1 MENHLKLGLTSIK
14 IPDSK
19 MGILFR
25 KSDDEIPESKLG
37 SLFRKSDD
45 EIPDSKTGFLFQKS
59 GDEAEEWSNGH
70 SGRSSILTDDSEIF
84 TESLPSSSAS
94 FQLRGGDESR
104 FASFQLRGADES
116 RFNRCLATLTG
127 HQDAVSCLA
136 TSGEILLS
144 ASQGTDIRAW
154 QQPDLHQFA
163 TFGRGDGAVKALVA
177 VGDRVVSAHQDQR
190 IRVWKRSK
198 SVASV
203 FKLVATMP
211 TVRDRVVSA
220 MNQKNYVQTRRHHR
234 SLWIEHADAISCLA
248 VSIAVKKRKKSI
260 YFLYS
265 GSWDRTFKVWRLS
278 DFKCMESTRAHDDAI
293 NAVAVGPYGYL
304 YTASADAT
312 VKVWSKPRGS
322 ESHVLLATMVGHSA
336 SVNALAVSEDSGLVY
351 SGGSDG
357 AIVAWQ
363 SELGDPRFEVAAEMK
378 GEHLGAVLC
387 LCTVHELL
395 CSGSEDRTIR
405 VWKRDRG
412 SFSHSI
418 VAVLEGH
425 EGPVK
430 SIAASA
436 DVASGF
442 LIYSGSIDR
451 SIKVWWVSGHQ
462 TLLVTPPLAAGHQP
476 LSITPP
482 DWI

>member
-1 MENHLKLGLTSIK
+1 MQSHLKLQLSSPA

-19 MGILFR
+19 MGFLLR
-25 KSDDEIPESKLG
+25 NSD
-37 SLFRKSDD
+37 
-45 EIPDSKTGFLFQKS
+45 
-59 GDEAEEWSNGH
+59 DEAEEWSNEAKEWSNGH
-70 SGRSSILTDDSEIF
+70 SRSSSTLTDESEIS
-84 TESLPSSSAS
+84 TESFPSLSDSSTTS
-94 FQLRGGDESR
+94 SQLSRG
-104 FASFQLRGADES
+104 LES

-127 HQDAVSCLA
+127 HVGAVSCLA
-136 TSGEILLS
+136 TSGELLLS

-154 QQPDLHQFA
+154 QQPDLHQCA
-163 TFGRGDGAVKALVA
+163 SFGCGDGTVKALVA

-198 SVASV
+198 GGATV
-203 FKLVATMP
+203 FKLAATMP
-211 TVRDRVVSA
+211 TVKDCVVGA

-234 SLWIEHADAISCLA
+234 RLWIEHADAISCLA
-248 VSIAVKKRKKSI
+248 VSAVMKKRRKRC
-260 YFLYS
+260 YFMYS

-293 NAVAVGPYGYL
+293 NAVAVGPCGYL

-312 VKVWSKPRGS
+312 VKVWSKPAGS
-322 ESHVLLATMVGHSA
+322 ESHGLVATMVGHSA
-336 SVNALAVSEDSGLVY
+336 SVNALAVSTDSGLVY

-363 SELGDPRFEVAAEMK
+363 SELGASRFEVAAEMR

-387 LCTVHELL
+387 LCTVGELL
-395 CSGSEDRTIR
+395 CSGSADKTIR
-405 VWKRDRG
+405 VWKRDRRG
-412 SFSHSI
+412 FSHSV
-418 VAVLEGH
+418 VAVLQGH
-425 EGPVK
+425 LGPVK
-430 SIAASA
+430 CIAASA

-442 LIYSGSIDR
+442 LIYSGSIDQ

-462 TLLVTPPLAAGHQP
+462 TLSLT
-476 LSITPP
+476 SP

>member
-1 MENHLKLGLTSIK
+1 MQSHLKLQLSSPA

-19 MGILFR
+19 MGFLLR
-25 KSDDEIPESKLG
+25 NSDSEAEEWSN
-37 SLFRKSDD
+37 
-45 EIPDSKTGFLFQKS
+45 
-59 GDEAEEWSNGH
+59 EAEEWSNGH
-70 SGRSSILTDDSEIF
+70 SRSSSTLTDESEIS
-84 TESLPSSSAS
+84 TESFPSLSDSSTTS
-94 FQLRGGDESR
+94 SQLSEGLKSR
-104 FASFQLRGADES
+104 FS
-116 RFNRCLATLTG
+116 RCLATLMG
-127 HQDAVSCLA
+127 HVGAVSCLA
-136 TSGEILLS
+136 TSGELLLS

-154 QQPDLHQFA
+154 QQPDLHQCA
-163 TFGRGDGAVKALVA
+163 SFGCGDGTAKALVA

-198 SVASV
+198 GGATV
-203 FKLVATMP
+203 FKLAATMP
-211 TVRDRVVSA
+211 TVKDCVIGA

-234 SLWIEHADAISCLA
+234 RLWIEHADAISCLA
-248 VSIAVKKRKKSI
+248 VSAVMKKRRKRC
-260 YFLYS
+260 YFMYS

-293 NAVAVGPYGYL
+293 NAVAVGPCGYL

-312 VKVWSKPRGS
+312 VKVWSKPAGS
-322 ESHVLLATMVGHSA
+322 ESHGLVATMVGHSA
-336 SVNALAVSEDSGLVY
+336 SVNALAVSTDSGLVY

-363 SELGDPRFEVAAEMK
+363 SELGASRFEVAAEMR

-387 LCTVHELL
+387 LCTVGELL
-395 CSGSEDRTIR
+395 CSGSADKTIR
-405 VWKRDRG
+405 VWKRDSRG
-412 SFSHSI
+412 FSHSV
-418 VAVLEGH
+418 VAVLQGH

-430 SIAASA
+430 CIAASA

-442 LIYSGSIDR
+442 LIYSGSIDQ

-462 TLLVTPPLAAGHQP
+462 TLPLT
-476 LSITPP
+476 SP

>member
-1 MENHLKLGLTSIK
+1 MENHLKLGLKSNEIL
-14 IPDSK
+14 DSK
-19 MGILFR
+19 MGFLFR
-25 KSDDEIPESKLG
+25 KSD
-37 SLFRKSDD
+37 
-45 EIPDSKTGFLFQKS
+45 
-59 GDEAEEWSNGH
+59 DEAEEWSNGH
-70 SGRSSILTDDSEIF
+70 SRSSSNDEAEEWTNGHSRNSSILTDDSEIS
-84 TESLPSSSAS
+84 TESLPSLSDSSS
-94 FQLRGGDESR
+94 SSQLVPGG
-104 FASFQLRGADES
+104 DES

-127 HQDAVSCLA
+127 HVDAVSCLA
-136 TSGEILLS
+136 TSGEMLLS

-154 QQPDLHQFA
+154 QQPDLHQCA
-163 TFGRGDGAVKALVA
+163 TFGCGDGAVKTLVA

-198 SVASV
+198 SAASV

-211 TVRDRVVSA
+211 TVKDCVVSA

-234 SLWIEHADAISCLA
+234 CLWIEHADAISCLA
-248 VSIAVKKRKKSI
+248 VSAAVKKRRKQT

-293 NAVAVGPYGYL
+293 NAVAVGPGGYL

-322 ESHVLLATMVGHSA
+322 ESHGLVATMVGHSA

-351 SGGSDG
+351 SGGSDA

-363 SELGDPRFEVAAEMK
+363 SELGDLRFEVAAEMR

-387 LCTVHELL
+387 LCTVGELL
-395 CSGSEDRTIR
+395 CSGSADKTIR
-405 VWKRDRG
+405 IWKRDRG

-418 VAVLEGH
+418 VAVLQGH

-430 SIAASA
+430 CIAASA

-462 TLLVTPPLAAGHQP
+462 TLSL
-476 LSITPP
+476 TPP